1 MKVHIPKDW
10 LLSRDHL
17 EEGLAIGAGSLRRF
31 AQPEA
36 VPSPV
41 TEDITLIEQRLSF
54 GRFISLMRRKHGW
67 TTQQLA
73 ENAEVDA
80 GELLVIENDPR
91 HEAELS
97 TVHGLSKLLKVPAK
111 RLIKMAGLATERS
124 EKLAQASLRFA
135 ASAESVAPL
144 TGDEEEALQTYLKVV
159 LDETDK
165 K

>member
-1 MKVHIPKDW
+1 
-10 LLSRDHL
+10 
-17 EEGLAIGAGSLRRF
+17 
-31 AQPEA
+31 
-36 VPSPV
+36 
-41 TEDITLIEQRLSF
+41 
-54 GRFISLMRRKHGW
+54 MRRKYGW

-91 HEAELS
+91 HEAGLS
-97 TVHGLSKLLKVPAK
+97 TVHGLSKVLKVPAK

-124 EKLAQASLRFA
+124 EKFAQASLRFA

-159 LDETDK
+159 MDETDK